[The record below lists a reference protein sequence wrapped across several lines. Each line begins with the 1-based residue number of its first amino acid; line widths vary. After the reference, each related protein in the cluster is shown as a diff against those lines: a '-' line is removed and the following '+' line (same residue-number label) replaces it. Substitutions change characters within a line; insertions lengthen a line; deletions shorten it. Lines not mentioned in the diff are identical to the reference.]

1 MVATA
6 LPDLDRLDI
15 EALRALVVEQ
25 HAQRRQAYSAH
36 LEALSA
42 QSHEIERL
50 RLIIEKLKRMMFGAK
65 SEKVSVQLEQLE
77 LRLEELETAQAAAEA
92 SVEATAAEAKSKS
105 RPSRKPLP
113 AHLPREVVIHHPEQD
128 CCPDCGEALRNFGE
142 DVAEILECI
151 PANFKVIRHVRPKFA
166 CTGCERVVQAPAPPR
181 VIERGLAGPGLLA
194 HVLVSKYAD
203 HCPLYRQAEIYAR
216 EGVDLDR
223 STLSS
228 SSEKSLLSTA

>member
-42 QSHEIERL
+42 QSHEIDRL

-65 SEKVSVQLEQLE
+65 SEKVSIQLEQLE

-92 SVEATAAEAKSKS
+92 SVEATQRRPSLSPGPPAGRFPRIFPAKS
-105 RPSRKPLP
+105 
-113 AHLPREVVIHHPEQD
+113 
-128 CCPDCGEALRNFGE
+128 
-142 DVAEILECI
+142 
-151 PANFKVIRHVRPKFA
+151 
-166 CTGCERVVQAPAPPR
+166 
-181 VIERGLAGPGLLA
+181 
-194 HVLVSKYAD
+194 
-203 HCPLYRQAEIYAR
+203 
-216 EGVDLDR
+216 
-223 STLSS
+223 
-228 SSEKSLLSTA
+228 

>member
-15 EALRALVVEQ
+15 EAFRALVVEQ

-50 RLIIEKLKRMMFGAK
+50 RLIIEKLKRMMFGAR
-65 SEKVSVQLEQLE
+65 SEKVSIQLEQLE

-92 SVEATAAEAKSKS
+92 SVEATAAEAKPKS

-113 AHLPREVVIHHPEQD
+113 AHLPREVITHHPEQD

-142 DVAEILECI
+142 DVAEILEYI
-151 PANFKVIRHVRPKFA
+151 PANFKVIRHVRPRFA
-166 CTGCERVVQAPAPPR
+166 CTGCERVVEAPAPPR
-181 VIERGLAGPGLLA
+181 TIERGLAGPGLLA
-194 HVLVSKYAD
+194 HRTAPD
-203 HCPLYRQAEIYAR
+203 PGPLSHQATAVGLQRVGDRNPRQRR
-216 EGVDLDR
+216 EPVR
-223 STLSS
+223 
-228 SSEKSLLSTA
+228 